1 MTLSELRGWV
11 RTLLQETTAA
21 YWTDTELNR
30 NINDAIKRVAVISPA
45 DLLGE
50 LTGEATYDDISAGGQ
65 FDLPDD
71 FLAYINAT
79 WDGEY
84 CTKIPME
91 NVGVMSKNSFYE
103 GTTASPKCHIWE
115 NVIHFYP
122 TTGAE
127 YYLYYVKVPS
137 TLSSDTDSN
146 PLNNVLDYAVVLQA
160 VSVAFSKDDPD
171 QALKYKELFLTEM
184 KEIRG
189 EQRRV

>member
-21 YWTDTELNR
+21 YWSDTELNR
-30 NINDAIKRVAVISPA
+30 NINDAIKRVAIISPA
-45 DLLGE
+45 DLLG
-50 LTGEATYDDISAGGQ
+50 TMAGETNYSDASAGGQ

-79 WDGEY
+79 WDDEY
-84 CTKIPME
+84 CTKIPM
-91 NVGVMSKNSFYE
+91 GSLSIIYKNSFYE
-103 GTTASPKCHIWE
+103 GTALSPKCHIWKG
-115 NVIHFYP
+115 VIHFYP
-122 TTGAE
+122 TTGIE
-127 YYLYYVKVPS
+127 YYLYYIKVPT

-146 PLNNVLDYAVVLQA
+146 PLNNILDYAVVLQA

-189 EQRRV
+189 EQGRV